1 MPVTIVTGFLGAGKT
16 TLLNRVLKERH
27 GLRVCVI
34 ENEFADD
41 VGVESLIMKDGLGR
55 DEGGGL
61 FSLPNGCM
69 CCSMRDGL
77 VLTLER
83 VLAERDAFDYI
94 LVEPSGL
101 ASPGPIAAT
110 FYEATEEGGALRL
123 DGIIAVV
130 DAARILSQLDE
141 PRAAGVLNEPLQQ
154 VACADVILLNKV
166 DTVESEAALG
176 AIEERLRSINGL
188 ARITR
193 SVRCETDLRSLL
205 DIRAFDN
212 AAFVGPVARASDAA
226 GGGDGHAHEHTSEC
240 GCGAGPAIVTDAH
253 HTHDARI
260 RTIVLRCER
269 PLSRRAFAEWMG
281 HLLWDNLGA
290 AEEEGLP
297 PPTCILRGKGV
308 LCIYAESEEVHPA
321 RHIFQSVCETMDVHE
336 ATGEA
341 APWEAGTPR
350 HSVVVLI
357 GRALDEAALQAGL
370 LACSGARP

>member
-41 VGVESLIMKDGLGR
+41 IGVESLIMKDGLGR

-130 DAARILSQLDE
+130 DAARILAQLDE
-141 PRAAGVLNEPLQQ
+141 PRAPGVMNEPLQQ
-154 VACADVILLNKV
+154 VACADVILLNKA
-166 DTVESEAALG
+166 DTVESEAALA
-176 AIEERLRSINGL
+176 AIEKRLRSINGL

-212 AAFVGPVARASDAA
+212 AAFVGPAARLSDEE
-226 GGGDGHAHEHTSEC
+226 GVDGHAHTSEC
-240 GCGAGPAIVTDAH
+240 GAGPCIVTDAH
-253 HTHDARI
+253 HTHDVRI
-260 RTIVLRCER
+260 ETIVLRCER
-269 PLSRRAFAEWMG
+269 PLSRRAFEEWIG
-281 HLLWDNLGA
+281 HLLWDEGA
-290 AEEEGLP
+290 V
-297 PPTCILRGKGV
+297 ILRGKGV
-308 LCIYAESEEVHPA
+308 LCVYGEGGQVHPA

-336 ATGEA
+336 ATGGA
-341 APWEAGTPR
+341 AAWEAGLPLP
-350 HSVVVLI
+350 SVVVLI
-357 GRALDEAALQAGL
+357 GRALNGAALQAGL
-370 LACSGARP
+370 LACSEVP